1 MESRTWDVFDVTYKH
16 VLCSVLQY
24 RHWILQIFN
33 VDFVDVIFELRVD
46 KFSAAYSW
54 EGKLLWLGSSLC
66 DAVQFLRYQ
75 FSVEYN

>member
-33 VDFVDVIFELRVD
+33 VDFVDVIYELRVD
-46 KFSAAYSW
+46 KFSAADS
-54 EGKLLWLGSSLC
+54 
-66 DAVQFLRYQ
+66 
-75 FSVEYN
+75 